1 VLSLEL
7 VLVDDA
13 VDAVALSV
21 LLLALVSVMPT
32 AFKASAIASAK
43 PPPSCGG
50 GGGRVPSVA
59 LALLVPLVLL
69 VLLVLLKRLRKLS
82 ALAAL
87 LELRA
92 LMDIWFSAFQV

>member
-1 VLSLEL
+1 VLSVES

-13 VDAVALSV
+13 VDAVAVIELSV
-21 LLLALVSVMPT
+21 LLVSVMPID
-32 AFKASAIASAK
+32 FKASAMASAK
-43 PPPSCGG
+43 PPPSCGGG

-59 LALLVPLVLL
+59 LALLVLP

-92 LMDIWFSAFQV
+92 LIDIRFSAFQV